1 MPASACLPASSLSD
15 ICPNLEAPFDAAH
28 WSQYFQRNLATPLTI
43 PWDVECLL
51 SKGEKTYLA
60 KTLSVFQLGETG
72 EGRVLFRYARTLRD
86 DPRFEGYEA
95 ALRLFIDEEKRHAAL
110 LAQLILQRFD
120 GELRSSQWS
129 DSLFRGVRHLINL
142 EFELQILLTA
152 ELIADAYYGLIYQ
165 NVDDPVV
172 KTICRKIVRDEVQH
186 IRFHSH
192 FFGARLH
199 TWPKASRWL
208 WRMQFWFVAKVMIA
222 LVWRSHRKQLTEFGI
237 RRADFHRRAN
247 RAARRFLKCARLA

>member
-1 MPASACLPASSLSD
+1 MSTSVCLPAPTLSNV
-15 ICPNLEAPFDAAH
+15 CPNLNGPFDASH
-28 WSQYFQRNLATPLTI
+28 WSQYFQRNLATPVSV
-43 PWDVECLL
+43 PWDAETKL
-51 SKGEKTYLA
+51 SKIEKAQLA

-72 EGRVLFRYARTLRD
+72 EGRVLLRFARRLKN
-86 DPRFEGYEA
+86 DPRFEGYEE

-110 LAQLILQRFD
+110 LAQLILRRFD

-129 DSLFRGVRHLINL
+129 DSLFRSVRHLINL

-152 ELIADAYYGLIYQ
+152 ELIAYAYYGLIYQ

-172 KTICRKIVRDEVQH
+172 NTICGKIIRDEVQH

-192 FFGARLH
+192 FFGTRQR
-199 TWPKASRWL
+199 TWPSAARWV
-208 WRMQFWFVAKVMIA
+208 WRKQFWFVAKVMMT

-237 RRADFHRRAN
+237 RRIDFHRRAN
-247 RAARRFLKCARLA
+247 RAAWGFLSS